1 MCVYWR
7 IPKEDLDFVD
17 RESWR
22 IPSMFRTTETNSAP
36 AIQGSFSDSI
46 RPTLGGAADIWWGA
60 SFETFR

>member
-7 IPKEDLDFVD
+7 IPKEDLDLVD

-46 RPTLGGAADIWWGA
+46 RPTLGGAADI
-60 SFETFR
+60 